1 MWSQPGVFSVF
12 IILPFLLSYIWYDS
26 CYICNFWQQAF
37 NQVVQAVP
45 IDDWYTTD
53 TLPILDRQFTDI
65 LPTFYWCC
73 RDRLSVDRT
82 DGWLVI
88 IRYIGRLVTT
98 HGRYSTDTR
107 PPLDQHPADISTVMA
122 TDSQLRCRPLRWWTP
137 PIRHKIPLFL
147 IQWKCCLTCL
157 SMAWIPTLALRDSS
171 FLFSNQIE
179 RQSSAAQFGLRIRK
193 KTSGTRVLDS
203 WKETSPTLSGPGSSL
218 YSKWWHERR
227 LINSAHMISKIN
239 EPPAM
244 VNQLI

>member
-137 PIRHKIPLFL
+137 PY
-147 IQWKCCLTCL
+147 
-157 SMAWIPTLALRDSS
+157 
-171 FLFSNQIE
+171 
-179 RQSSAAQFGLRIRK
+179 
-193 KTSGTRVLDS
+193 KTQDPPVLDPMKMLPNMFKYGLDS
-203 WKETSPTLSGPGSSL
+203 YPSPKRFFLLILKPNWATKQCSSIWLENKKKNLWHQGTGFLERDLTNLVRPRVFSLFKMVAWEETD
-218 YSKWWHERR
+218 
-227 LINSAHMISKIN
+227 
-239 EPPAM
+239 
-244 VNQLI
+244 